1 MQVAAWV
8 AAWEQ
13 NIPFNYGLKD
23 LRVAGVAPY
32 LKNYAQG
39 RKKGVKSV

>member
-1 MQVAAWV
+1 MQV

-23 LRVAGVAPY
+23 LRVAGVAPS
-32 LKNYAQG
+32 LKNYVQG
-39 RKKGVKSV
+39 RKEGTKSV